1 MNTRTLAKS
10 DREAPAPTETELVE
24 DRPFDGPLKLDKH
37 GLPLVPQPSDSK
49 DDPLNWPALVKHGIL
64 LQVSLLTLMGTI
76 GAATINP
83 AFVPLAAAFN
93 ITPVQASYELTV
105 WIVFAAVCPV
115 FLVPLANVH
124 GRLPFYVLGN
134 LLAAATNLAAGHCDR
149 WSALLATRAFNGI
162 GAGCAAALGPATVCD
177 LYFLH
182 ERGLFM
188 GVYTFCV
195 TNAPHLAPLAGGF
208 IAQNLG
214 WRECFKIPRHSTS
227 ARSTTAKPNSIHRS
241 VHLPTSFFRTRKC
254 QNGGRRKLIL
264 SSFAAPFVMMRY
276 LSIILPALYY
286 MTAFAYGSLLF
297 GATGSVVFR
306 GFYGF
311 DTAQTGMIISIP
323 LVVGCL
329 LGECSAGWFTDWLVY
344 RAARRNGGVRRPESR
359 LDALWLALLVPVGI
373 IVQGVCISRA
383 ERTGWIANA
392 VGMAIAS
399 FGLQVAGT
407 VTYTYC
413 TDVSTPPP
421 RAFGSSTR
429 GIKSEA
435 NRVWDSFSF
444 FARVKCYKPQAAEIS
459 VVLTLFRHIYCGLV
473 PFYAVPLADRI
484 QYQHAWLLFACLNV
498 AFLLPLAILRLYG
511 ERFRNSKWQ
520 PEPTFHPNI

>member
-1 MNTRTLAKS
+1 MPLKS
-10 DREAPAPTETELVE
+10 DAEASTPTETETVE
-24 DRPFDGPLKLDKH
+24 ERPSERPVKLDKH

-49 DDPLNWPALVKHGIL
+49 DDPLNWPPLVKHGIL
-64 LQVSLLTLMGTI
+64 LQASLLTLMGTI

-83 AFVPLAAAFN
+83 AFVPLAAAFR

-105 WIVFAAVCPV
+105 WIVFAAVVPV
-115 FLVPLANVH
+115 FLVPLANVY

-134 LLAAATNLAAGHCDR
+134 LLAAATNLAAGHCNQ
-149 WSALLATRAFNGI
+149 WSALLATRALNGI

-195 TNAPHLAPLAGGF
+195 TNAPHLAPLAGGS
-208 IAQNLG
+208 LRRTWVG
-214 WRECFKIPRHSTS
+214 ES
-227 ARSTTAKPNSIHRS
+227 ASRSLYAAFFGLFVITFFC
-241 VHLPTSFFRTRKC
+241 LPETIYFRKADSPTESSMMPVGTFASKLLLRRTR
-254 QNGGRRKLIL
+254 GRPSSSKRRL
-264 SSFAAPFVMMRY
+264 SLTSFAAPFLTMRY
-276 LSIILPALYY
+276 LSILLPALYY

-306 GFYGF
+306 GIYGF
-311 DTAQTGMIISIP
+311 TTAQTGMIISIP
-323 LVVGCL
+323 LVIGCL

-344 RAARRNGGVRRPESR
+344 RDAAARRKKQRNDDDEGVVRRRPEPR
-359 LDALWLALLVPVGI
+359 LDALWLALLVPVGVV
-373 IVQGVCISRA
+373 VQGVCISHA
-383 ERTGWIANA
+383 ERTGWVANA

-413 TDVSTPPP
+413 TD
-421 RAFGSSTR
+421 
-429 GIKSEA
+429 
-435 NRVWDSFSF
+435 
-444 FARVKCYKPQAAEIS
+444 CYKPQAAEIS

-473 PFYAVPLADRI
+473 PFYAVPLAEKI
-484 QYQHAWLLFACLNV
+484 QYQYAWLLFACLNV
-498 AFLLPLAILRLYG
+498 AFLAPLLILRLYG
-511 ERFRNSKWQ
+511 ERIRSSKWQ
-520 PEPTFHPNI
+520 PKPSFHPDI

>member
-1 MNTRTLAKS
+1 MHVKS
-10 DREAPAPTETELVE
+10 DGETPMPMNAELTE
-24 DRPFDGPLKLDKH
+24 DRQSDQPLRLDKH

-49 DDPLNWPALVKHGIL
+49 EDPLNWPPLVKHGIL

-83 AFVPLAAAFN
+83 AFVPLAAAFG

-149 WSALLATRAFNGI
+149 WSALLATRALNGV

-195 TNAPHLAPLAGGF
+195 TNAPHLAPLGGGF

-214 WRECFKIPRHSTS
+214 WRECFKIPSYIQFGLVAIT
-227 ARSTTAKPNSIHRS
+227 
-241 VHLPTSFFRTRKC
+241 FFCFPETLYFRKVDDS
-254 QNGGRRKLIL
+254 QAESKTPNGGRRKLSL

-276 LSIILPALYY
+276 LGIILPALYY

-306 GFYGF
+306 GFYSF

-323 LVVGCL
+323 LVIGCL
-329 LGECSAGWFTDWLVY
+329 LGECSAGWFTDWLQ
-344 RAARRNGGVRRPESR
+344 RGARRPESR

-373 IVQGVCISRA
+373 IVQGVCISHA

-413 TDVSTPPP
+413 TD
-421 RAFGSSTR
+421 
-429 GIKSEA
+429 
-435 NRVWDSFSF
+435 
-444 FARVKCYKPQAAEIS
+444 AAEIS

-484 QYQHAWLLFACLNV
+484 QYQYAWLLFACLNV
-498 AFLLPLAILRLYG
+498 AFLLPLVVLRLYG
-511 ERFRNSKWQ
+511 EQFRNSKWQ
-520 PEPTFHPNI
+520 PKPTFHPNI

>member
-1 MNTRTLAKS
+1 MHVKS
-10 DREAPAPTETELVE
+10 GVEAPTPTDTEE
-24 DRPFDGPLKLDKH
+24 GQSGRPMKLDKH
-37 GLPLVPQPSDSK
+37 GLPLVPQPSDNK
-49 DDPLNWPALVKHGIL
+49 DDPLNWPPLVKHGIL

-76 GAATINP
+76 GSATINP
-83 AFVPLAAAFN
+83 AFVPLAAAFG

-105 WIVFAAVCPV
+105 WIIFAAVVPV
-115 FLVPLANVH
+115 FLVPLANVY

-134 LLAAATNLAAGHCDR
+134 LLAAATNLAAGHCDN
-149 WSALLATRAFNGI
+149 WSALLATRALNGI

-182 ERGLFM
+182 ERGVFM

-214 WRECFKIPRHSTS
+214 WRECFKIPSYIQFGLFVITFFCFPETLYVRKADCQAESNLPVGTFADMLLFRRARKRHIS
-227 ARSTTAKPNSIHRS
+227 
-241 VHLPTSFFRTRKC
+241 
-254 QNGGRRKLIL
+254 GRRKLNL
-264 SSFAAPFVMMRY
+264 TSFAAPFVMMRY

-306 GFYGF
+306 GLYGF
-311 DTAQTGMIISIP
+311 TTAQTGLIISIP

-344 RAARRNGGVRRPESR
+344 RAARRRDDGARRPEPR
-359 LDALWLALLVPVGI
+359 LDALWLALLVPVGV
-373 IVQGVCISRA
+373 IVQGVCISHA
-383 ERTGWIANA
+383 ARTGWAANA
-392 VGMAIAS
+392 VGMAVAS

-413 TDVSTPPP
+413 TD
-421 RAFGSSTR
+421 
-429 GIKSEA
+429 
-435 NRVWDSFSF
+435 
-444 FARVKCYKPQAAEIS
+444 AAEIS
-459 VVLTLFRHIYCGLV
+459 VVLTLFRHIYCGIV
-473 PFYAVPLADRI
+473 PFYAVPLAEKI
-484 QYQHAWLLFACLNV
+484 QYQYAWLLFACLNL
-498 AFLLPLAILRLYG
+498 AFLPPLLILRLYG
-511 ERFRNSKWQ
+511 EAIRNSKWQ
-520 PEPTFHPNI
+520 PTPSFHPDI

>member
-1 MNTRTLAKS
+1 MHLKS
-10 DREAPAPTETELVE
+10 DAEAVTPTETELVE
-24 DRPFDGPLKLDKH
+24 ERQSEQPLKLDKH

-49 DDPLNWPALVKHGIL
+49 DDPLNWPAMVKHGIL

-83 AFVPLAAAFN
+83 AFVPLAAAFH

-105 WIVFAAVCPV
+105 WIVFAAVVPV
-115 FLVPLANVH
+115 FLVPLANVYS
-124 GRLPFYVLGN
+124 RLPFYVLGN
-134 LLAAATNLAAGHCDR
+134 VLAAATNLAAGHCNQ
-149 WSALLATRAFNGI
+149 WSALLATRALNGI

-195 TNAPHLAPLAGGF
+195 TNAPHLAPLAGGS
-208 IAQNLG
+208 L
-214 WRECFKIPRHSTS
+214 PRTWFGLF
-227 ARSTTAKPNSIHRS
+227 AITFFC
-241 VHLPTSFFRTRKC
+241 LPETIYFRKEASPTESSMPVGTFADKLLLRRTR
-254 QNGGRRKLIL
+254 GRPSRSRRKLNL
-264 SSFAAPFVMMRY
+264 TSFAAPFLMMRY

-306 GFYGF
+306 GLYGF
-311 DTAQTGMIISIP
+311 TTAQTGMIISIP

-344 RAARRNGGVRRPESR
+344 RDAARNKERNNGVIRRPEPR
-359 LDALWLALLVPVGI
+359 LDALWLALLVPVGVV
-373 IVQGVCISRA
+373 VQGVCISHA
-383 ERTGWIANA
+383 ARTGWVANA

-413 TDVSTPPP
+413 TD
-421 RAFGSSTR
+421 
-429 GIKSEA
+429 
-435 NRVWDSFSF
+435 
-444 FARVKCYKPQAAEIS
+444 CYKPQAAEIS
-459 VVLTLFRHIYCGLV
+459 VVLMLFRHIYCGLV
-473 PFYAVPLADRI
+473 PFYAVPLAEKI
-484 QYQHAWLLFACLNV
+484 QYQYAWLLFACLNV
-498 AFLLPLAILRLYG
+498 AFLLPLLILRLYG
-511 ERFRNSKWQ
+511 ERVRNSKWQ
-520 PEPTFHPNI
+520 PKPSFHPDI